1 MTYAKSRIDFNN
13 FNTFDNVGDVK
24 IKVQVD
30 TTNTKTPPKA
40 RRRGRLMTDS
50 SKISFRLDTTRNK
63 PIYRPKVKL
72 NVHLTTPTTKVVGFP
87 ATKS

>member
-1 MTYAKSRIDFNN
+1 M
-13 FNTFDNVGDVK
+13 GDVK

-40 RRRGRLMTDS
+40 RRSGRLMTDS
-50 SKISFRLDTTRNK
+50 SKISFRLDTTKNK

-72 NVHLTTPTTKVVGFP
+72 NVHIRPFWRKDYDP
-87 ATKS
+87 KKEY